1 VVYDIVVK
9 RTMDRALF
17 AEEERREW
25 VLTHIVLGC
34 LEANPDER
42 LDMRAVLKIL
52 RPVYRELRPQLRTE
66 RLAARRRQEWEG
78 RGFAGEREEGED
90 EEMGIEEG
98 EEEGAA
104 AGGEGQGE
112 EEGKVQERRMSWDEA
127 EDVRFDPVALF
138 GVPFRGARMAAPMP
152 RVVMGQEQEQTG
164 GGAGQEAQRAG
175 ERRVR
180 LVAPEPTEEEE
191 EEQQREDGHGL
202 DSDEEGAV
210 AIP

>member
-1 VVYDIVVK
+1 MIVVK

-52 RPVYRELRPQLRTE
+52 RPVYRELRPQLRAE
-66 RLAARRRQEWEG
+66 RLAAQRRQEWEG
-78 RGFAGEREEGED
+78 RGFGGEREEGED

-98 EEEGAA
+98 EEEGGA

-112 EEGKVQERRMSWDEA
+112 EDGKAQQRRMSWDEA

-152 RVVMGQEQEQTG
+152 RVATGEQQTSGGSGAEGQ
-164 GGAGQEAQRAG
+164 GAGQ
-175 ERRVR
+175 RRVR

-191 EEQQREDGHGL
+191 EEQQREDGQGF